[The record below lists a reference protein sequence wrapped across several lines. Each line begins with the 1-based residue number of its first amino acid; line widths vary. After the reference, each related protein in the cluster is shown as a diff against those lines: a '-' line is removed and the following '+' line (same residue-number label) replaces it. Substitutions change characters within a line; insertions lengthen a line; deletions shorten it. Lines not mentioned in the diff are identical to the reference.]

1 MKPLADSNH
10 LQQVL
15 AQIQLN
21 IIRTKDQKMSDH
33 LWYQKSICDGE
44 K

>member
-1 MKPLADSNH
+1 MKPLEDSNH

-21 IIRTKDQKMSDH
+21 RIRTKDQKMSHH

>member
-1 MKPLADSNH
+1 MKPLEESNQ
-10 LQQVL
+10 LKQVL

-33 LWYQKSICDGE
+33 LWYQKSMCDGE

>member
-1 MKPLADSNH
+1 MKPLEDNNH

-21 IIRTKDQKMSDH
+21 IIKTKDQKMSHH
-33 LWYQKSICDGE
+33 LWYQKSMRDGE

>member
-1 MKPLADSNH
+1 MKPLEDSNH

-21 IIRTKDQKMSDH
+21 IIKTKDQKRSH
-33 LWYQKSICDGE
+33 HFWYQKSICDGE

>member
-1 MKPLADSNH
+1 MKPLEDSNH

-15 AQIQLN
+15 AQIQIN
-21 IIRTKDQKMSDH
+21 IIKTKDQKMSHH
-33 LWYQKSICDGE
+33 LWYQKSICEEE